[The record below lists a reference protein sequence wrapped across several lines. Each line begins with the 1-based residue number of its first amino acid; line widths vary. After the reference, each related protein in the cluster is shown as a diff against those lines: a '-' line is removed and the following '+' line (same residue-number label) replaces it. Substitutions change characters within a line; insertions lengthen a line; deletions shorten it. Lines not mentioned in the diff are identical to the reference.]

1 MDRPLHGQSGDMGA
15 LYAAIATAQERL
27 RPAIEDGQN
36 PHFRS
41 TYATLDSC
49 WAAARAALAG
59 SGVCVLQLPL
69 TLPDGS
75 WGIETRLGH
84 SSGCELWR
92 TWVLPASTGGRGNPL
107 QSAGASLSLARRY
120 ALSAVLGITTGDDT
134 DGEPPPSPA
143 PSHNRRQ
150 AERRPEPPSAPQR
163 STVPSTSDEDKAQY
177 RERLA
182 EDRVWAHWLAE
193 PDPSW
198 EEERKRFCAL
208 IGELGLRY
216 EHLKGWTV
224 SLGRPK
230 PSAMHQQQR
239 AKLLEHLRGLDEEEL
254 EALRETGLEQA
265 KRCAS

>member
-150 AERRPEPPSAPQR
+150 AERRPEPARASQR
-163 STVPSTSDEDKAQY
+163 PAEASRAKESGDAAL
-177 RERLA
+177 RL
-182 EDRVWAHWLAE
+182 WNAE
-193 PDPSW
+193 PHPTW
-198 EEERKRFCAL
+198 EEERKRFCGL

-216 EHLKGWTV
+216 EQLKGWTV

-230 PSAMHQQQR
+230 PSAMPSAQR